1 MKQTLHFANVLFC
14 NYGLYFFV
22 DHNIISVC
30 ILVMS
35 NIPPPPHPSFRK
47 TNAGNLKT
55 TYKFLILW
63 VYSQGTEVYIYF
75 LIYFWSCFVLFAGNV
90 IYVRRKPSYF
100 LHRIPDSKPLNVI
113 LFPINTAAYSEQ
125 KTSV

>member
-14 NYGLYFFV
+14 NYCLYFFV

-35 NIPPPPHPSFRK
+35 NIPPPRPSFRK

-63 VYSQGTEVYIYF
+63 VYSQGTEVYIF
-75 LIYFWSCFVLFAGNV
+75 LNVFFGVVLF
-90 IYVRRKPSYF
+90 F
-100 LHRIPDSKPLNVI
+100 LL
-113 LFPINTAAYSEQ
+113 EM
-125 KTSV
+125 